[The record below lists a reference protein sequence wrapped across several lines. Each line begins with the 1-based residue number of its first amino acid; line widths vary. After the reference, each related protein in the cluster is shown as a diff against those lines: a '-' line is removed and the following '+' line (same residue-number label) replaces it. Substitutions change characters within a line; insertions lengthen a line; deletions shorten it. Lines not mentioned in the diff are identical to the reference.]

1 MHSALRD
8 GLRCAGKQCAE
19 IGRAVLLH
27 WRPGGAMRAQPLTA
41 SGASWVSAADDGGSA
56 RPGFRWQ
63 AHGES
68 PQILTP
74 CARRFPDFPARCSAR
89 DAAPL
94 PSCGASDLEARTAG
108 YMTCWAEIPA
118 LRPAS
123 TPPEPLLPPEIHILP
138 PSSTWRLYTLAE
150 NARVHAGGLRL
161 AQCRPSCAPATK
173 QCT

>member
-1 MHSALRD
+1 MCTARRM
-8 GLRCAGKQCAE
+8 RCAGAGKH
-19 IGRAVLLH
+19 GRAVLLH
-27 WRPGGAMRAQPLTA
+27 WRPGGAMRATA
-41 SGASWVSAADDGGSA
+41 HGQRRASWVSAADDGGPA
-56 RPGFRWQ
+56 RPGLRRQ
-63 AHGES
+63 AHGEA
-68 PQILTP
+68 PRILTP

-108 YMTCWAEIPA
+108 YMTCWAEVSA